1 MHFNHNSLRLLR
13 DFLSWLG
20 LYILCS
26 LRNSIGRIF
35 REAMDLRAE
44 VLRPSGDKS
53 RELHSRSLH
62 VILCLVLSELI
73 SFLFKKKK
81 WEMAINLDR
90 YERLREVLRR
100 VIGRYIWRRWRN
112 IPDLGYSTFSEVAI
126 FFPSE
131 ESGVVFLKGHLV
143 VF

>member
-35 REAMDLRAE
+35 REAKDLRAE

-81 WEMAINLDR
+81 KWEMAINLDR

-100 VIGRYIWRRWRN
+100 VIGVQHW
-112 IPDLGYSTFSEVAI
+112 
-126 FFPSE
+126 
-131 ESGVVFLKGHLV
+131 ESRILDQLCR
-143 VF
+143 